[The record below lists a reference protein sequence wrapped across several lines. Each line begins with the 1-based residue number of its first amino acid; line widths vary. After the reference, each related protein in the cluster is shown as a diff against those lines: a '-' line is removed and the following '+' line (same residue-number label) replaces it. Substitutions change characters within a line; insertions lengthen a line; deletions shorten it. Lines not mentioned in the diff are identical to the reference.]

1 LYRAQGIG
9 LAAMGRSCAGGVHRD
24 SYFDEPEVYFLL
36 TEEGRLR
43 VGDTA
48 DSRYRMSASA
58 PKIDCRQTEHKEGN
72 MDLGL
77 KGLRAVVTGGSKGI
91 GRAASDIFAQ
101 EGASVA
107 ICARNADEVKAAVK
121 ALTEKGVQA
130 YGAGVDVADKAA
142 LQKFI
147 ADSAQALGGID
158 ILVANVSALAAQ
170 DVEESWSQSFDV
182 DMMHTVNAV
191 TAALP
196 YLEKSKHPSIVIVS
210 SVSGREVDFTGP
222 AYGAMKAALIHYAQR
237 LAYQHASKM
246 IRVNSVSPGNT
257 YFDGGIWQ
265 NIETN
270 LPDLFKSALSLNPT
284 GRMAKPEEIGRGIVF
299 LASPASSY
307 TTGTNLVI
315 DGALTKGV
323 QL

>member
-1 LYRAQGIG
+1 
-9 LAAMGRSCAGGVHRD
+9 
-24 SYFDEPEVYFLL
+24 
-36 TEEGRLR
+36 
-43 VGDTA
+43 
-48 DSRYRMSASA
+48 
-58 PKIDCRQTEHKEGN
+58 

-77 KGLRAVVTGGSKGI
+77 KSLRAVVTGGTKGI
-91 GRAASDIFAQ
+91 GRAAAHIFAQ

-121 ALTEKGVQA
+121 DLTARGVQA
-130 YGAGVDVADKAA
+130 FGAGVDVADKTA

-170 DVEESWSQSFDV
+170 DSEESWSQSFDV
-182 DMMHTVNAV
+182 DLMHTVNAV
-191 TAALP
+191 TAAMP
-196 YLEKSKHPSIVIVS
+196 YLEKSYHPSIVIVS

-237 LAYQHASKM
+237 LAYQHAPKM
-246 IRVNSVSPGNT
+246 IRVNAVSPGNT
-257 YFDGGIWQ
+257 YFEGGIWH

-270 LPDLFKSALSLNPT
+270 LPDLFGSALALNPT

-299 LASPASSY
+299 LASPASSF

-315 DGALTKGV
+315 DGALTKGI